1 MRISSVEDGMALT
14 RSSRGVS
21 ESERRFDLRVRQSK
35 PAPPGP
41 PPLMAQGQSSRTN
54 TFLGAAPGAPLG
66 ADAFF
71 PPAPFQRPYSCPSC
85 PYRANQKSDLK
96 RHLLVHTGERPFAC
110 PHCPYRVNY
119 RYDLAKH
126 IRRRHAPAPLS

>member
-1 MRISSVEDGMALT
+1 MVKLSFSL
-14 RSSRGVS
+14 S
-21 ESERRFDLRVRQSK
+21 LQ
-35 PAPPGP
+35 
-41 PPLMAQGQSSRTN
+41 
-54 TFLGAAPGAPLG
+54 FLGPVPGAPVG
-66 ADAFF
+66 AEAFF

-126 IRRRHAPAPLS
+126 IRRRHAAAPLS